1 MLKFLWAQ
9 CRNIRVNVFQNK
21 VVYSIPLYGENIN
34 AKILSYTVNYDSFSQ
49 RLELTTCLDVVGS
62 PTVYLEPTL
71 HHSEESSLHTVKI
84 ETVPLDGNDKYSE
97 SYPLASH
104 EMK

>member
-1 MLKFLWAQ
+1 MLKHLWAQ

-21 VVYSIPLYGENIN
+21 VVYSIPLYNENIN
-34 AKILSYTVNYDSFSQ
+34 AKITNYSLHYDNFSQ
-49 RLELTTCLDVVGS
+49 RLELTTCLE

-71 HHSEESSLHTVKI
+71 PHSVESSLCTVKS
-84 ETVPLDGNDKYSE
+84 ETEIPVETDTYSE